1 MKPIS
6 TKTKLALVGA
16 AYAAVLAYAAEE
28 FHLRYLQEL
37 NHPADVMASSGM
49 YAGGDMML
57 EAFVAFL
64 LMIPTFFLVRIGAKF
79 EAPYT
84 TYSKTLLIVGL
95 SAPVCLGFLFFGNKQ
110 LPQNIGALCFERL
123 LWSPFI
129 LALIGMSRLMAQFH
143 RAKRLTSYALLLEGA
158 TFCVSIAMI
167 VYSLGPGKA

>member
-16 AYAAVLAYAAEE
+16 AYAAVLAYAAAEE

-64 LMIPTFFLVRIGAKF
+64 LMIPNFL
-79 EAPYT
+79 
-84 TYSKTLLIVGL
+84 
-95 SAPVCLGFLFFGNKQ
+95 
-110 LPQNIGALCFERL
+110 
-123 LWSPFI
+123 
-129 LALIGMSRLMAQFH
+129 
-143 RAKRLTSYALLLEGA
+143 
-158 TFCVSIAMI
+158 
-167 VYSLGPGKA
+167 LGPDRSKV